1 MTHNTFL
8 KPSRPVKVGV
18 LGATGAV
25 GQRFV
30 QLLENHPWFVVTA
43 LGASGRSVGKKYGA
57 AAGWRMNADVPLY
70 ARDITMVEG
79 KPGPDWDC
87 DVIFTSLPAEMAGEV
102 EEEFAAAGYK
112 VFSNSRNHRMDL
124 DVPLMIPEIN
134 PDHSA
139 MLPFQQKKR
148 GWERGFIVTNP
159 NCTTIHLALALKPL
173 QDTFGLKKVMV
184 TTMQAVSGAGYPGV
198 PSLDIIDNVMP
209 HNLDEEEKVETEPL
223 KIMGLLD
230 REQAGGPGFKDADFV
245 ISETCTRVAVR
256 DGHTESVAVELGRKA
271 TLEEVATA
279 LAEFK
284 AEPQKLGLPSAP
296 RSPVILRSEANRP
309 QVLIDR
315 EGDGTMATT
324 VGHLQKCK
332 ILDYKFLLVG
342 HNTIRGAAGASILN
356 AELLV
361 DPGPDRRSFKAKQS

>member
-1 MTHNTFL
+1 MTPYPFSQNQQAYV
-8 KPSRPVKVGV
+8 PPRPIKVGV

-30 QLLENHPWFVVTA
+30 QLLEGHPWFQVTA
-43 LGASGRSVGKKYGA
+43 LGASGRAVGKTYGA
-57 AAGWRMNADVPLY
+57 ASGWRLSAEVPAY
-70 ARDITMVEG
+70 ARDMVMVEG

-87 DVIFTSLPAEMAGEV
+87 DVIFTSLPAEIAGEI
-102 EEEFAAAGYK
+102 EEEYAAAGYK
-112 VFSNSRNHRMDL
+112 VFSNSRNHRYDP

-139 MLPFQQKKR
+139 VLAHQQKVR
-148 GWERGFIVTNP
+148 GWDKGFIVTNP

-173 QDTFGLKKVMV
+173 QDAFGLKKVMV

-209 HNLDEEEKVETEPL
+209 HNYDEEQKVESEPL
-223 KIMGLLD
+223 KIMGRYD
-230 REQAGGPGFKDADFV
+230 RENQAFVDADFV
-245 ISETCTRVAVR
+245 ISATCTRVAVR
-256 DGHTESVAVELGRKA
+256 EGHTESASVELGRAA

-279 LAEFK
+279 FTEFE
-284 AEPQKLGLPSAP
+284 AEPQRLLLPTAP
-296 RSPVILRSEANRP
+296 RHPVLLRTEQNRP
-309 QVLIDR
+309 QVFLDR
-315 EGDGTMATT
+315 EGEGTMATT
-324 VGHLQKCK
+324 VGRLQKCK

-356 AELLV
+356 AELLAAQGLIV
-361 DPGPDRRSFKAKQS
+361 